1 MLPSMNA
8 NPQTDFVRLRRMHER
23 GAYDPAT
30 IHAILDA
37 APLCHVGHIID
48 GRPVVIPT
56 FHWRDGDTVYW
67 HGSAASRMVRANAA
81 GEAVCLT
88 ATLLDGFV
96 FARSAF
102 HHSANYRSA
111 MVFGIPRKVTDEAE
125 KLASL
130 RGFTE
135 RLSPGRWDGLRPVTA
150 QELKATAVLALTI
163 SEASAKTRS
172 GPPGDDAEDVTWPI
186 WGGVLPVHLAAG
198 APIDDSHVNGAYIPP
213 ATPFTTD

>member
-1 MLPSMNA
+1 MKAKPH
-8 NPQTDFVRLRRMHER
+8 TDFVRLRRMHER
-23 GAYDPAT
+23 GDYDPTT

-48 GRPVVIPT
+48 DRPVVIPT

-67 HGSAASRMVRANAA
+67 HGSAASRMLRANAA
-81 GEAVCLT
+81 GDVVCLT

-111 MVFGIPRKVTDEAE
+111 MVFGVPRKVTDDAE

-130 RGFTE
+130 KGFTE

-186 WGGVLPVHLAAG
+186 WGGVLPVHLAAA
-198 APIDDSHVNGAYIPP
+198 APIDDSHVNGAYTPP
-213 ATPFTTD
+213 ATPFTSD

>member
-1 MLPSMNA
+1 ML
-8 NPQTDFVRLRRMHER
+8 
-23 GAYDPAT
+23 
-30 IHAILDA
+30 
-37 APLCHVGHIID
+37 
-48 GRPVVIPT
+48 
-56 FHWRDGDTVYW
+56 
-67 HGSAASRMVRANAA
+67 RANAA
-81 GEAVCLT
+81 GDVVCLT

-111 MVFGIPRKVTDEAE
+111 MVFGVPRKVTDDAE

-130 RGFTE
+130 KGFTE

-186 WGGVLPVHLAAG
+186 WGGVLPVHLAAA
-198 APIDDSHVNGAYIPP
+198 APIDDSHVNGAYTPP
-213 ATPFTTD
+213 ATPFTSD

>member
-1 MLPSMNA
+1 MNA
-8 NPQTDFVRLRRMHER
+8 NPKTDFVRLRRMHER

-198 APIDDSHVNGAYIPP
+198 APIDDSHVNGAYTPP
-213 ATPFTTD
+213 AMPFTSD

>member
-1 MLPSMNA
+1 MNA
-8 NPQTDFVRLRRMHER
+8 NPKTDFVRLRRMHER

-111 MVFGIPRKVTDEAE
+111 MVFGIPRKVTDKAE

-198 APIDDSHVNGAYIPP
+198 APIDDSHVNGAYTPP
-213 ATPFTTD
+213 AMPFTSD